1 MAVSPD
7 QSGIAEVSAAEAPR
21 NLEGALWMTASGLVF
36 TVFLTLSKVQS
47 AEYDPGF
54 LAFFRSFIA
63 LILTLPVI
71 MQQGWGI
78 MRIHQPGMVLLR
90 SLFGTM
96 GFIFGFYAVSA
107 QFGLPLSEFNAIS
120 FSRAMFITVLAAG
133 LLKETVGWHRW
144 GATLAGFIGVLIMT
158 QPQAG
163 VSLGTLLA
171 LAAAFC
177 YGRGDHTGEAALP
190 QSPAGYAA
198 DLGEFALLGDAVAAG
213 SLEDAGGDALLAG
226 LGHDHTD
233 GRLRCGRA
241 VFLHPRHGDRGRLVP
256 VADRLFA
263 PAHGRDSGLAAVQGA
278 AGTVDLGRYIHHHRC
293 DGLYNLTGTPDAA
306 AAVRRRLKVL
316 FEVFPCE

>member
-1 MAVSPD
+1 
-7 QSGIAEVSAAEAPR
+7 
-21 NLEGALWMTASGLVF
+21 MTASGLVF

-47 AEYDPGF
+47 ADYDPGF

-71 MQQGWGI
+71 VQQGWGI

-90 SLFGTM
+90 SLFGTL

-120 FSRAMFITVLAAG
+120 FSRAMFITVLAAV

-144 GATLAGFIGVLIMT
+144 AATLAGFIGVLVMT

-177 YGRGDHTGEAALP
+177 MAGAITLVKLLSRNHRPVTLLIWANLLSSAMLLPLALWKMPEVMPSWQDWALITLMGGCGVAGQYFYIRGMAIGDASFLSPIDYLRLPMAATVDWLFFKALP
-190 QSPAGYAA
+190 GPWTWVGTAIIIGATAYI
-198 DLGEFALLGDAVAAG
+198 
-213 SLEDAGGDALLAG
+213 
-226 LGHDHTD
+226 T
-233 GRLRCGRA
+233 LRER
-241 VFLHPRHGDRGRLVP
+241 
-256 VADRLFA
+256 
-263 PAHGRDSGLAAVQGA
+263 Q
-278 AGTVDLGRYIHHHRC
+278 
-293 DGLYNLTGTPDAA
+293 
-306 AAVRRRLKVL
+306 VRRRARAG
-316 FEVFPCE
+316 

>member
-1 MAVSPD
+1 
-7 QSGIAEVSAAEAPR
+7 
-21 NLEGALWMTASGLVF
+21 MTASGLVF

-78 MRIHQPGMVLLR
+78 MRIHQPGLVLLR

-120 FSRAMFITVLAAG
+120 FSRAMFITVLAAV

-177 YGRGDHTGEAALP
+177 MAGAITLVKLLSRNHRPVTLLIWANLLSSAMLLPLALWKMPEVMPSWQDWAMITLMGGCGVAGQYFYIRGMAIGDASFLSPIDYLRLPMAATVDWFLFKALP
-190 QSPAGYAA
+190 GPW
-198 DLGEFALLGDAVAAG
+198 
-213 SLEDAGGDALLAG
+213 
-226 LGHDHTD
+226 TW
-233 GRLRCGRA
+233 
-241 VFLHPRHGDRGRLVP
+241 
-256 VADRLFA
+256 
-263 PAHGRDSGLAAVQGA
+263 
-278 AGTVDLGRYIHHHRC
+278 AGTAIIIGATAYITLRERQ
-293 DGLYNLTGTPDAA
+293 
-306 AAVRRRLKVL
+306 VRRRAR
-316 FEVFPCE
+316 EG

>member
-7 QSGIAEVSAAEAPR
+7 QSGIAEVSSAEEPR

-78 MRIHQPGMVLLR
+78 MRIHQPGLVLLR

-120 FSRAMFITVLAAG
+120 FSRAMFITVLAAV

-177 YGRGDHTGEAALP
+177 MAGAITLVKLLSRNHRPVTLLIWANLLSSAMLLPLALWKMPEVMPSWQDWALITLMGGCGVAGQYFYIRGMAIGDASFLSPIDYLRLPMAATVDWFLFKALP
-190 QSPAGYAA
+190 GPW
-198 DLGEFALLGDAVAAG
+198 
-213 SLEDAGGDALLAG
+213 
-226 LGHDHTD
+226 TW
-233 GRLRCGRA
+233 
-241 VFLHPRHGDRGRLVP
+241 
-256 VADRLFA
+256 
-263 PAHGRDSGLAAVQGA
+263 
-278 AGTVDLGRYIHHHRC
+278 AGTAIIIGATAYITLRERQ
-293 DGLYNLTGTPDAA
+293 
-306 AAVRRRLKVL
+306 VRRRAR
-316 FEVFPCE
+316 EG

>member
-7 QSGIAEVSAAEAPR
+7 QSGIADVTAAEAPR

-71 MQQGWGI
+71 VQQGWGI

-120 FSRAMFITVLAAG
+120 FSRAMFITVLAAV

-177 YGRGDHTGEAALP
+177 MAGAITLVKLLSRRHRPVTLLIWANLLSSAMLLPLAIWKMPEMMPSWQDWALITLMGGCGVAGQYFYIRGMAIGDASFLSPIDYLRLPMAATVDWFLFKALP
-190 QSPAGYAA
+190 GPW
-198 DLGEFALLGDAVAAG
+198 
-213 SLEDAGGDALLAG
+213 
-226 LGHDHTD
+226 TW
-233 GRLRCGRA
+233 
-241 VFLHPRHGDRGRLVP
+241 
-256 VADRLFA
+256 
-263 PAHGRDSGLAAVQGA
+263 
-278 AGTVDLGRYIHHHRC
+278 AGTAIIIGATAYITLRERH
-293 DGLYNLTGTPDAA
+293 
-306 AAVRRRLKVL
+306 VRRRARGA
-316 FEVFPCE
+316 

>member
-1 MAVSPD
+1 
-7 QSGIAEVSAAEAPR
+7 
-21 NLEGALWMTASGLVF
+21 MTASGLVF

-78 MRIHQPGMVLLR
+78 MRIHQPGMVILR

-96 GFIFGFYAVSA
+96 GFIFSFYAVSA

-120 FSRAMFITVLAAG
+120 FSRAMFITVLAAV

-144 GATLAGFIGVLIMT
+144 GATLAGFTGVLIMT

-171 LAAAFC
+171 LVAAFC
-177 YGRGDHTGEAALP
+177 MAGAITLVKLLSRNHRPMTLLIWANLLSSAMLLPLALWKMPEVMPSWQDWALITLMGGCGVAGQYFYIRGMAIGDASFLSPIDYLRLPMAATVDWFLFKALP
-190 QSPAGYAA
+190 GPW
-198 DLGEFALLGDAVAAG
+198 
-213 SLEDAGGDALLAG
+213 
-226 LGHDHTD
+226 TW
-233 GRLRCGRA
+233 
-241 VFLHPRHGDRGRLVP
+241 
-256 VADRLFA
+256 
-263 PAHGRDSGLAAVQGA
+263 
-278 AGTVDLGRYIHHHRC
+278 AGTAIIIGATAYITLRERR
-293 DGLYNLTGTPDAA
+293 
-306 AAVRRRLKVL
+306 VRRRAKGT
-316 FEVFPCE
+316 

>member
-7 QSGIAEVSAAEAPR
+7 QSGIADVTAAEAPR

-71 MQQGWGI
+71 VQQGWGI

-120 FSRAMFITVLAAG
+120 FSRAMFITVLAAV

-177 YGRGDHTGEAALP
+177 MAGAITLVKLLSRRHRPVTLLIWANLLSSAMLLPLAIWKMPEVMPSWQDWALITLMGGCGVAGQYFYIRGMAIGDASFLSPIDYLRLPMAATVDWFLFKALP
-190 QSPAGYAA
+190 GPW
-198 DLGEFALLGDAVAAG
+198 
-213 SLEDAGGDALLAG
+213 
-226 LGHDHTD
+226 TW
-233 GRLRCGRA
+233 
-241 VFLHPRHGDRGRLVP
+241 
-256 VADRLFA
+256 
-263 PAHGRDSGLAAVQGA
+263 
-278 AGTVDLGRYIHHHRC
+278 AGTAIIIGATAYITLRERH
-293 DGLYNLTGTPDAA
+293 
-306 AAVRRRLKVL
+306 VRRRARGA
-316 FEVFPCE
+316 

>member
-1 MAVSPD
+1 
-7 QSGIAEVSAAEAPR
+7 
-21 NLEGALWMTASGLVF
+21 MTASGFVF

-78 MRIHQPGMVLLR
+78 MRIHQPGLVLLR

-120 FSRAMFITVLAAG
+120 FSRAMFITVLAAV

-163 VSLGTLLA
+163 VSLGTMLA

-177 YGRGDHTGEAALP
+177 MAGAITLVKLLSRNHRPVTLLIWANLLSSAMLLPLALWKMPEVMPSWQDWALITLMGGCGVAGQYFYIRGMAIGDASFLSPIDYLRLPMAATVDWFLFKALP
-190 QSPAGYAA
+190 GPW
-198 DLGEFALLGDAVAAG
+198 
-213 SLEDAGGDALLAG
+213 
-226 LGHDHTD
+226 TW
-233 GRLRCGRA
+233 
-241 VFLHPRHGDRGRLVP
+241 
-256 VADRLFA
+256 
-263 PAHGRDSGLAAVQGA
+263 
-278 AGTVDLGRYIHHHRC
+278 AGTAIIIGATAYITLRERQ
-293 DGLYNLTGTPDAA
+293 
-306 AAVRRRLKVL
+306 VRRRAR
-316 FEVFPCE
+316 EG

>member
-7 QSGIAEVSAAEAPR
+7 QSGIAEVSAAEEPR

-78 MRIHQPGMVLLR
+78 MRIHQPGMVILR

-96 GFIFGFYAVSA
+96 GFIFSFYAVSA

-120 FSRAMFITVLAAG
+120 FSRAMFITVLAAV

-144 GATLAGFIGVLIMT
+144 GATLAGFTGVLIMT

-171 LAAAFC
+171 LVAAFC
-177 YGRGDHTGEAALP
+177 MAGAITLVKLLSRNHRPMTLLIWANLLSSAMLLPLALWKMPEVMPSWQDWALITLMGGCGVAGQYFYIRGMAIGDASFLSPIDYLRLPMAATVDWFLFKALP
-190 QSPAGYAA
+190 GPW
-198 DLGEFALLGDAVAAG
+198 
-213 SLEDAGGDALLAG
+213 
-226 LGHDHTD
+226 TW
-233 GRLRCGRA
+233 
-241 VFLHPRHGDRGRLVP
+241 
-256 VADRLFA
+256 
-263 PAHGRDSGLAAVQGA
+263 
-278 AGTVDLGRYIHHHRC
+278 AGTAIIIGATAYITLRERR
-293 DGLYNLTGTPDAA
+293 
-306 AAVRRRLKVL
+306 VRRRAKGT
-316 FEVFPCE
+316 

>member
-177 YGRGDHTGEAALP
+177 MAGAITLVKLLSRNHRPVTLLIWANLLSSAMLLPLALWKMPEVMPSWQDWAMITLMGGCGVAGQYFYIRGMAIGDASFLSPIDYLRLPMAATVDWLLFKALPGRGP
-190 QSPAGYAA
+190 
-198 DLGEFALLGDAVAAG
+198 G
-213 SLEDAGGDALLAG
+213 SV
-226 LGHDHTD
+226 H
-233 GRLRCGRA
+233 
-241 VFLHPRHGDRGRLVP
+241 
-256 VADRLFA
+256 
-263 PAHGRDSGLAAVQGA
+263 SSSS
-278 AGTVDLGRYIHHHRC
+278 
-293 DGLYNLTGTPDAA
+293 
-306 AAVRRRLKVL
+306 VRRLI
-316 FEVFPCE
+316 

>member
-7 QSGIAEVSAAEAPR
+7 QSGIAEVSSAEEPR
-21 NLEGALWMTASGLVF
+21 NLEGALWMTASGFVF

-78 MRIHQPGMVLLR
+78 MRIHQPGLVLLR

-120 FSRAMFITVLAAG
+120 FSRAMFITVLAAV

-177 YGRGDHTGEAALP
+177 MAGAITLVKLLSRNHRPVTLLIWANLLSSAMLLPLALWKMPEVMPSWQDWALITLMGGCGVAGQYFYIRGMAIGDASFLSPIDYLRLPMAATVDWFLFKALP
-190 QSPAGYAA
+190 GPWTWVGTAIIIGATAYI
-198 DLGEFALLGDAVAAG
+198 
-213 SLEDAGGDALLAG
+213 
-226 LGHDHTD
+226 T
-233 GRLRCGRA
+233 LRER
-241 VFLHPRHGDRGRLVP
+241 
-256 VADRLFA
+256 
-263 PAHGRDSGLAAVQGA
+263 Q
-278 AGTVDLGRYIHHHRC
+278 
-293 DGLYNLTGTPDAA
+293 
-306 AAVRRRLKVL
+306 VRRRAKGT
-316 FEVFPCE
+316 

>member
-7 QSGIAEVSAAEAPR
+7 QSGIAEVSSAEEPR
-21 NLEGALWMTASGLVF
+21 NLEGALWMTASGFVF

-78 MRIHQPGMVLLR
+78 MRIHQPGLVLLR

-120 FSRAMFITVLAAG
+120 FSRAMFITVLAAV

-177 YGRGDHTGEAALP
+177 MAGAITLVKLLSRNHRPVTLLIWANLLSSAMLLPLALWKMPEVMPSWQDWALITLMGGCGVAGQYFYIRGMAIGDASFLSPIDYLRLPMAATVDWFLFKALP
-190 QSPAGYAA
+190 GPW
-198 DLGEFALLGDAVAAG
+198 
-213 SLEDAGGDALLAG
+213 
-226 LGHDHTD
+226 TW
-233 GRLRCGRA
+233 
-241 VFLHPRHGDRGRLVP
+241 
-256 VADRLFA
+256 
-263 PAHGRDSGLAAVQGA
+263 
-278 AGTVDLGRYIHHHRC
+278 AGTAIIIGATAYITLRERQ
-293 DGLYNLTGTPDAA
+293 
-306 AAVRRRLKVL
+306 VRRRAR
-316 FEVFPCE
+316 EG

>member
-1 MAVSPD
+1 
-7 QSGIAEVSAAEAPR
+7 
-21 NLEGALWMTASGLVF
+21 MTASGLVF

-71 MQQGWGI
+71 VQQGWGI

-107 QFGLPLSEFNAIS
+107 RFGLPLSEFNAIS
-120 FSRAMFITVLAAG
+120 FSRAMFITVLAAV

-144 GATLAGFIGVLIMT
+144 GATLAGFIGVLITT

-177 YGRGDHTGEAALP
+177 MAGAITLVKLLSRRHRPVTLLIWANLLSSAMLLPLAIWKMPEVMPSWQDWALITLMGGCGVAGQYFYIRGMAIGDASFLSPIDYLRLPMAATVDWFLFKALP
-190 QSPAGYAA
+190 GPW
-198 DLGEFALLGDAVAAG
+198 
-213 SLEDAGGDALLAG
+213 
-226 LGHDHTD
+226 TW
-233 GRLRCGRA
+233 
-241 VFLHPRHGDRGRLVP
+241 
-256 VADRLFA
+256 
-263 PAHGRDSGLAAVQGA
+263 
-278 AGTVDLGRYIHHHRC
+278 AGTAIIIGATAYITLRERQ
-293 DGLYNLTGTPDAA
+293 
-306 AAVRRRLKVL
+306 VRRRARGA
-316 FEVFPCE
+316 

>member
-1 MAVSPD
+1 
-7 QSGIAEVSAAEAPR
+7 
-21 NLEGALWMTASGLVF
+21 MTASGFVF

-78 MRIHQPGMVLLR
+78 MRIHQPGLVLLR

-120 FSRAMFITVLAAG
+120 FSRAMFITVLAAV

-177 YGRGDHTGEAALP
+177 MAGAITLVKLLSRNHRPVTLLIWANLLSSAMLLPLALWKMPEVMPSWQDWALITLMGGCGVAGQYFYIRGMAIGDASFLSPIDYLRLPMAATVDWFLFKALP
-190 QSPAGYAA
+190 GPW
-198 DLGEFALLGDAVAAG
+198 
-213 SLEDAGGDALLAG
+213 
-226 LGHDHTD
+226 TW
-233 GRLRCGRA
+233 
-241 VFLHPRHGDRGRLVP
+241 
-256 VADRLFA
+256 
-263 PAHGRDSGLAAVQGA
+263 
-278 AGTVDLGRYIHHHRC
+278 AGTAIIIGATAYITLRERQ
-293 DGLYNLTGTPDAA
+293 
-306 AAVRRRLKVL
+306 VRRRAR
-316 FEVFPCE
+316 EG

>member
-1 MAVSPD
+1 
-7 QSGIAEVSAAEAPR
+7 
-21 NLEGALWMTASGLVF
+21 MTASGLVF

-78 MRIHQPGMVLLR
+78 MRIHQPGLVLLR

-120 FSRAMFITVLAAG
+120 FSRAMFITVLAAV

-177 YGRGDHTGEAALP
+177 MAGAITLVKLLSRNHRPVTLLIWANLLSSAMLLPLALWKMPEVMPSWQDWALITLMGGCGVAGQYFYIRGMAIGDASFLSPIDYLRLPMAATVDWFLFKALP
-190 QSPAGYAA
+190 GPW
-198 DLGEFALLGDAVAAG
+198 
-213 SLEDAGGDALLAG
+213 
-226 LGHDHTD
+226 TW
-233 GRLRCGRA
+233 
-241 VFLHPRHGDRGRLVP
+241 
-256 VADRLFA
+256 
-263 PAHGRDSGLAAVQGA
+263 
-278 AGTVDLGRYIHHHRC
+278 AGTAIIIGATAYITLRERQ
-293 DGLYNLTGTPDAA
+293 
-306 AAVRRRLKVL
+306 VRRRAKGT
-316 FEVFPCE
+316 

>member
-7 QSGIAEVSAAEAPR
+7 QSGIADVTAAEPPR

-71 MQQGWGI
+71 VQQGWGI

-120 FSRAMFITVLAAG
+120 FSRAMFITVLAAV

-177 YGRGDHTGEAALP
+177 MAGAITLVKLLSRRHRPVTLLIWANLLSSAMLLPLAIWKMPEVMPSWQDWALITLMGGCGVAGQYFYIRGMAIGDASFLSPIDYLRLPMAATVDWFLFKALP
-190 QSPAGYAA
+190 GPW
-198 DLGEFALLGDAVAAG
+198 
-213 SLEDAGGDALLAG
+213 
-226 LGHDHTD
+226 TW
-233 GRLRCGRA
+233 
-241 VFLHPRHGDRGRLVP
+241 
-256 VADRLFA
+256 
-263 PAHGRDSGLAAVQGA
+263 
-278 AGTVDLGRYIHHHRC
+278 AGTAIIIGATAYITLRERH
-293 DGLYNLTGTPDAA
+293 
-306 AAVRRRLKVL
+306 VRRRARGA
-316 FEVFPCE
+316 

>member
-7 QSGIAEVSAAEAPR
+7 QSGLAEVSAAEAPR

-71 MQQGWGI
+71 IQQGWGI

-177 YGRGDHTGEAALP
+177 MAGAITLVKLLSRNHRPVTLLIWANLLSSAMLLPLALWKMPEVMPSWQDWAMITLMGGCGVAGQYFYIRGMAIGDASFLSPIDYLRLPMAATVDWLLFKALP
-190 QSPAGYAA
+190 GPWTWVGTFIIIGATAYI
-198 DLGEFALLGDAVAAG
+198 
-213 SLEDAGGDALLAG
+213 
-226 LGHDHTD
+226 T
-233 GRLRCGRA
+233 LRER
-241 VFLHPRHGDRGRLVP
+241 
-256 VADRLFA
+256 
-263 PAHGRDSGLAAVQGA
+263 Q
-278 AGTVDLGRYIHHHRC
+278 
-293 DGLYNLTGTPDAA
+293 
-306 AAVRRRLKVL
+306 VRRRARGA
-316 FEVFPCE
+316 